1 MGTALPQIA
10 VVGAIVQTG
19 LEIESAQQEQRRRE
33 VDSAAVRVP
42 IALIDSLLSELEVLN
57 LFECERVPESLQPSL
72 LWLFENCPVECPQMS
87 VRSSPA
93 HLMDTLFDLQESL
106 FALKGGDV
114 RRRLRLDHERRA
126 NSHDS

>member
-1 MGTALPQIA
+1 
-10 VVGAIVQTG
+10 
-19 LEIESAQQEQRRRE
+19 

-57 LFECERVPESLQPSL
+57 LFECERVPESLQRSL
-72 LWLFENCPVECPQMS
+72 HWLFENCPVECPQMS
-87 VRSSPA
+87 VRSSPV
-93 HLMDTLFDLQESL
+93 HLMDKLFDLQESL

-114 RRRLRLDHERRA
+114 RRRLQLDDERRA

>member
-10 VVGAIVQTG
+10 VLGAIAQTG
-19 LEIESAQQEQRRRE
+19 LEIESAQQQQRSRE
-33 VDSAAVRVP
+33 ADSAAVRVP

-72 LWLFENCPVECPQMS
+72 HWLFENCPVECPRLS

-93 HLMDTLFDLQESL
+93 HLIDALFDLQESL
-106 FALKGGDV
+106 FALKGGDF
-114 RRRLRLDHERRA
+114 RRRLQLDDERRA
-126 NSHDS
+126 TRHDS